1 MSLLTTPTQTAKATR
16 VINMVYAVIV
26 VLFLLDSLTDFEI
39 KNQGIK
45 TFTYFGFGVGAV
57 LTFIWNIVAMRTF
70 KKKIV
75 FSAAPMVIIIL
86 IIIIGPLKLLF
97 ASAAWHTQTIRY
109 QHVNSSI
116 RRIESQ
122 MQSVGAFG
130 YNTRSVEVFY
140 LTPIFMI
147 IDSVPDDV
155 DNNTD
160 WVRVDIDANELGL
173 KGG

>member
-75 FSAAPMVIIIL
+75 FSAAPMVIIII
-86 IIIIGPLKLLF
+86 IIIIGPHQLLF
-97 ASAAWHTQTIRY
+97 
-109 QHVNSSI
+109 
-116 RRIESQ
+116 
-122 MQSVGAFG
+122 
-130 YNTRSVEVFY
+130 
-140 LTPIFMI
+140 
-147 IDSVPDDV
+147 DSDHSLP
-155 DNNTD
+155 TC
-160 WVRVDIDANELGL
+160 EFQY
-173 KGG
+173 